1 MIVPAH
7 LAPRR
12 FRLIRTD
19 DVTGVSGPGHV
30 ADGVQ
35 WPDGT
40 CAVRWRTQIATHAL
54 YDALDHVEHIH
65 GHDGATHIEFV
76 DPRQD

>member
-1 MIVPAH
+1 MIIPAH

-12 FRLIRTD
+12 FKLIRTQ
-19 DVTGVSGPGHV
+19 DVTGVSGKGYI

-40 CAVRWRTQIATHAL
+40 CALRWRTQTATHAQ
-54 YDALDHVEHIH
+54 YDNIADVETIH
-65 GHDGATHIEFV
+65 GHDGATQIEFT
-76 DPRQD
+76 DPE

>member
-1 MIVPAH
+1 MIIPAH

-12 FRLIRTD
+12 FKLVRRT
-19 DVTGVSGPGHV
+19 DVTGVSGEGHV

-40 CAVRWRTQIATHAL
+40 CCMRWRTEIPRT
-54 YDALDHVEHIH
+54 DAYASLDDVEHIH
-65 GHDGATHIEFV
+65 GRDGATQVEFI
-76 DPRQD
+76 DPHQD

>member
-1 MIVPAH
+1 MIAPAH

-12 FRLIRTD
+12 VKLIRTD
-19 DVTGVSGPGHV
+19 DTTGVSGEGHV

-40 CAVRWRTQIATHAL
+40 CALRWRTQIATHAL
-54 YDALDHVEHIH
+54 YDSVEHIH
-65 GHDGATHIEFV
+65 GHDGATQVEFI
-76 DPRQD
+76 DPA